1 MYKPT
6 IKTFYNHL
14 QVMETN
20 INKSTSKSPL
30 KPKLLLK
37 YLQKLK
43 FYDDF
48 IELEHSFKPF
58 EKSDF
63 LIAHTEKYVDAVFE
77 GKKPLCSSNCLPWS
91 KELVTSL
98 CYTNASLYNAMHYA
112 SQNPD
117 NIAFSVTSGF
127 HHARPDS
134 GGGFCT
140 FSGQVIAS
148 VRLYRE
154 YGLRTAW
161 LDLDGHYGNSIE
173 DTRYYV
179 PDLNMAVPVGYNI
192 NPSGMNQ
199 NYIKSLKSNL
209 DFLEE
214 AILNNQ
220 IDCVVWA
227 HGADSHED
235 DDMGSACSTK
245 EWVECS
251 KMFYS
256 WVKQLNEKRGKPL
269 PVTLTLFGG
278 YREDDYQSVLELHVS
293 DIVQCLHTLCGRNVE
308 HYPDVRPNSFGRL
321 L

>member
-6 IKTFYNHL
+6 IKTFYNHQ
-14 QVMETN
+14 QVMEAN
-20 INKSTSKSPL
+20 IDKSFSKSPL

-37 YLQKLK
+37 YLKKLGY
-43 FYDDF
+43 YDDY
-48 IELEHSFKPF
+48 LEIDNSFKPF

-63 LIAHTEKYVDAVFE
+63 LIAHTEKYIDSLMN
-77 GKKPLCSSNCLPWS
+77 GIKPLCSSNGLPWS

-98 CYTNASLYNAMHYA
+98 GYTNSSLYNAMHYA

-117 NIAFSVTSGF
+117 QIAFSPSSGF
-127 HHARPDS
+127 HHARPDG

-161 LDLDGHYGNSIE
+161 LDLDGHFGNSIE
-173 DTRYYV
+173 DSREFV
-179 PDLNMAVPVGYNI
+179 SDLNLAVPRGFNI
-192 NPSGMNQ
+192 NPTGRDKE
-199 NYIKSLKSNL
+199 YIDSLKNSL
-209 DFLEE
+209 EFLET
-214 AILNNQ
+214 AILKND
-220 IDCVVWA
+220 IDSVVWC
-227 HGADSHED
+227 HGADSHIAD
-235 DDMGSACSTK
+235 DLGGQVNTDF
-245 EWVECS
+245 WYECS
-251 KMFYS
+251 SMFYS

-278 YREDDYQSVLELHVS
+278 YREDDYTSVLELHVS

-308 HYPDVRPNSFGRL
+308 HYPDVRPNSF
-321 L
+321 